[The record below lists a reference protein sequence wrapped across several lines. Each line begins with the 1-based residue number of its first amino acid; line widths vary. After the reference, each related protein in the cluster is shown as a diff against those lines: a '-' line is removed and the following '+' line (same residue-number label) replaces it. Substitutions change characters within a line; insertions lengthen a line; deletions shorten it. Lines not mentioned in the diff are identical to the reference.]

1 MSRAKRSGSSGGER
15 ELPGIGPG
23 PLPTNAVWDTAE
35 LRHPDGRVE
44 RFVVLTFQTPQ
55 GTSTY
60 FFPPENALALG
71 AGIVAK
77 ARSIESLPPNAA
89 GGIIV
94 PEVDVAKVLRAIENG
109 DPA

>member
-1 MSRAKRSGSSGGER
+1 MSKAKRNGNSGER

-35 LRHPDGRVE
+35 LRHPDGRIE

-55 GTSTY
+55 GISTY
-60 FFPPENALALG
+60 FFPPANAVALG

-77 ARSIESLPPNAA
+77 AKEIETSPPA

-109 DPA
+109 DPT